1 MKSKFLKLSTWKMIL
16 NSRLIAYKNSKEPW
30 CKERREICKNCE
42 YNSKNKSDLS
52 FKEKLFMSL
61 QITKSIC
68 TACFCSVARKTL
80 IKQSSCGL
88 EEIDLT
94 PKWRE
99 KEN

>member
-1 MKSKFLKLSTWKMIL
+1 MKSKFLKWSTWKMIL
-16 NSRLIAYKNSKEPW
+16 NSRLIAYKNNKEPW

-42 YNSKNKSDLS
+42 YNTRNK
-52 FKEKLFMSL
+52 KELTFREKFLMFI
-61 QITKSIC
+61 QITKAVCSACGCSIK
-68 TACFCSVARKTL
+68 AKTRL
-80 IKQSSCGL
+80 KMAVCGL